1 MPRDKPPWPFAP
13 APAPQRPLEFSIRPP
28 LYGKRAWE
36 LKHKS
41 WLSDFEESLQALEHL
56 VGGPVVAD
64 LGHVRQFP
72 GLFLQVA
79 ERKGIRKQ
87 GTGWATIAFYEI
99 TYPFFS

>member
-1 MPRDKPPWPFAP
+1 
-13 APAPQRPLEFSIRPP
+13 
-28 LYGKRAWE
+28 
-36 LKHKS
+36 
-41 WLSDFEESLQALEHL
+41 
-56 VGGPVVAD
+56 VVAD